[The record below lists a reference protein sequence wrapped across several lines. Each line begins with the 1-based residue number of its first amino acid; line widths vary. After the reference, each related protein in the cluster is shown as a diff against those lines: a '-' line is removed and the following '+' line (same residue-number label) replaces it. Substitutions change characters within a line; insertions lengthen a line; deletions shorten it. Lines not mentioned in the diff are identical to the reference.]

1 MNNVNLAGIG
11 MTSQRTRERLVGRLI
26 EQGISDWTVLDVIRS
41 TPRHIFLEEALA
53 HRAYEDGALPL
64 GYNQTISQPYIV
76 AKMTAAVLRNH
87 PSLVQGKLGRVL
99 EVGTGCGYQT
109 SIIAPLAQK
118 VYSVERIKPLLE
130 KAKTNIRLLG
140 LNNVQFKHD
149 DGSLGWKEK
158 GPFDAIIAAA
168 APQQVPQELLA
179 QLAEGG
185 RLIIPVGGEDEQE
198 LRLITRTGNDY
209 HTDVIATV
217 RFVPLYVG
225 KPQG

>member
-1 MNNVNLAGIG
+1 MSNVNLAGIG

-26 EQGISDWTVLDVIRS
+26 EQGIKHWAVLDVMRS

-53 HRAYEDGALPL
+53 HRAYEDVALPI

-76 AKMTAAVLRNH
+76 AKMTEAVLNNY
-87 PSLVQGKLGRVL
+87 PALVDGKLGTVL

-109 SIIAPLAQK
+109 SIIAPLARK

-130 KAKTNIRLLG
+130 KARANLRLLG
-140 LNNVQFKHD
+140 LHNVHFKHD

-168 APQQVPQELLA
+168 APQQVPQELLN

-185 RLIIPVGGEDEQE
+185 RLIIPVGGEDVQE
-198 LRLITRTGNDY
+198 LRLITRTGDEF
-209 HTDVIATV
+209 HTHVVAAV
-217 RFVPLYVG
+217 RFVPLFIGAVHN
-225 KPQG
+225 